1 MNSRVL
7 LVLAIFS
14 ASHVVAE
21 TDCEAVVAA
30 TLEEM
35 RLGAGEGWSDVE
47 EAAAR
52 AAAGSSCLKASSGR
66 YGDTLVVEPI
76 GVAAAEEVV
85 AGLGFSQYRVRFH
98 GDLARIEVPASEIE
112 RLTDTSCQKW
122 DFGGRVDVL
131 YGTDARFT
139 ETDPLGSTWN
149 TH

>member
-35 RLGAGEGWSDVE
+35 RLGAGEEWSGVE

-52 AAAGSSCLKASSGR
+52 AAAGSACLKASSGR
-66 YGDTLVVEPI
+66 YGDTLVVESL
-76 GVAAAEEVV
+76 GVAAAEEGTAASTSAKDPV
-85 AGLGFSQYRVRFH
+85 AEEAGGI
-98 GDLARIEVPASEIE
+98 RINPMSGAPGQKPYE
-112 RLTDTSCQKW
+112 RS
-122 DFGGRVDVL
+122 R
-131 YGTDARFT
+131 
-139 ETDPLGSTWN
+139 
-149 TH
+149 